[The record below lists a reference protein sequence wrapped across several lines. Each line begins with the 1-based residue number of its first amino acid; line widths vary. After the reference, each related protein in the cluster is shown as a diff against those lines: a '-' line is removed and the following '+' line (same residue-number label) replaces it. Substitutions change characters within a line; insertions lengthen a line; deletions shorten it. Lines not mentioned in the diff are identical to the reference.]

1 VLLNRKQLLQRL
13 AQGHLRNVSFPDLE
27 QLIKGFG
34 FLLARQS
41 GSHHIFYHP
50 EIPGLLNLQ
59 EVKGE
64 AKPYQIRQFLRLVEK
79 YNITLQGED

>member
-1 VLLNRKQLLQRL
+1 MPPRKLLQRL
-13 AQGHLRNVSFPDLE
+13 VQGHLRNVPFPDLE
-27 QLIKGFG
+27 KLIKSFG
-34 FLLARQS
+34 FHLARQS

-50 EIPGLLNLQ
+50 EVPELINLQ

-79 YNITLQGED
+79 YNIKLNDKD